1 LLPAPTAPSEGSAG
15 VRNLVDRNLAAYL
28 PALDPG
34 SPAQASLSILQ
45 LPLARSPAD
54 LPDYVARK
62 LAGPSTGPA
71 CWNSNP
77 KTELPAK
84 TARCSAALLGVA
96 ALASRF
102 AHQAPKNPGTAS
114 RERQLPLPAPLPGW
128 PRKEPESSS
137 HCLPAEIGPSVACR
151 TLLAVS
157 DPPGRLRR
165 PSRSPRDHAPPL
177 RVGEAKYLVI
187 SLWITG
193 KSGNNNWNLFE

>member
-1 LLPAPTAPSEGSAG
+1 MRRSALNQRHVPQMMEMFGGSMSALARTEKWGPALLPAPTAPSEGSAG

-114 RERQLPLPAPLPGW
+114 RER
-128 PRKEPESSS
+128 
-137 HCLPAEIGPSVACR
+137 
-151 TLLAVS
+151 
-157 DPPGRLRR
+157 
-165 PSRSPRDHAPPL
+165 
-177 RVGEAKYLVI
+177 
-187 SLWITG
+187 
-193 KSGNNNWNLFE
+193 